1 MRALIFI
8 ITIFVLI
15 STMVSAQQT
24 QHLISDDEEIVNYIK
39 DSVKE
44 FNYLTFNNYINRI
57 VIEREYSEYLISIYK
72 EMNDLYIYQ
81 VLKVA
86 DDKWQTYYIVDEKM
100 LLKNHITEKTMSELI
115 KQFIILSNE
124 AIHLEKSAG

>member
-1 MRALIFI
+1 MIKKIFLF
-8 ITIFVLI
+8 FVLI
-15 STMVSAQQT
+15 STMMLAQQT

-100 LLKNHITEKTMSELI
+100 LLKNHITEKTISELI

-124 AIHLEKSAG
+124 AVHLEKSAG

>member
-1 MRALIFI
+1 MIKKIFLF
-8 ITIFVLI
+8 FVLI
-15 STMVSAQQT
+15 STMMLAQQT

-100 LLKNHITEKTMSELI
+100 LLKNHITEKTISELI

>member
-1 MRALIFI
+1 ML
-8 ITIFVLI
+8 
-15 STMVSAQQT
+15 AQQT

>member
-1 MRALIFI
+1 MIKKIFLF
-8 ITIFVLI
+8 FVLI
-15 STMVSAQQT
+15 SIMMLAQQT